1 MSPAVILPMTRASL
15 RLGVV
20 RMGVRSILG
29 TYSDMGA
36 ATFSVMTKVI
46 PDELPSEFCSSSLLY
61 NEVCKLQSDSN
72 RQQSNA

>member
-1 MSPAVILPMTRASL
+1 VSPAVILPMTRASL

-36 ATFSVMTKVI
+36 ATFSVMTKVS
-46 PDELPSEFCSSSLLY
+46 PDELPSELCSSSLLY
-61 NEVCKLQSDSN
+61 NEVCKLRTDSN

>member
-1 MSPAVILPMTRASL
+1 VSPAVILPMTRASL

-36 ATFSVMTKVI
+36 ATFSVMTKRTMKHASCGATRI
-46 PDELPSEFCSSSLLY
+46 G
-61 NEVCKLQSDSN
+61 NN
-72 RQQSNA
+72 RTPKKAG